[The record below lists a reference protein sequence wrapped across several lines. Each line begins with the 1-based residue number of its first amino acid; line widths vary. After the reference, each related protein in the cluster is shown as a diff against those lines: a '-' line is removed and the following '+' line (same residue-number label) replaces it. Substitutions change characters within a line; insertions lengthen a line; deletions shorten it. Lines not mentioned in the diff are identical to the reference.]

1 MMDKKSIRETEFL
14 NKCNHLFREYK
25 KRVFSLSRET
35 DITNYS
41 KEFYNGL
48 KELASYYY
56 PEEVVPFDYRYLA
69 REIILFEKF
78 LPTDSIFSFQEHD
91 FSKVL
96 DRHTSLKQD
105 EFVLDYLVDQTRN
118 YLFDEVSLSREYYPY
133 ETYDLQDKCV
143 KAVDFLMKLAYGM
156 GIEYRRFIIYPCF
169 KRDNRVMNAI
179 HAFLLVKLNGREY
192 LIDCTYSQFC
202 TSVRCDLNRIGVPLF
217 AGPAPGTF
225 MQYDDFHKDVALTL
239 LNRGWI
245 EYRDETK
252 KAYLDGFLLSYR
264 NGLFYERSN
273 DFSFISPYTALD
285 YEHFFYGEDD
295 LFHYEKKEEL
305 GYQLKPLS
313 NPNMLIKHR

>member
-14 NKCNHLFREYK
+14 NKCNQLFREYK

-69 REIILFEKF
+69 REILLFEKF

-96 DRHTSLKQD
+96 DRPTSLKQD

-143 KAVDFLMKLAYGM
+143 KAVDFLMGNAHGL

-169 KRDNRVMNAI
+169 NRDNRVMNAI

-202 TSVRCDLNRIGVPLF
+202 TSVRCNLNRIGVPLF

-225 MQYDDFHKDVALTL
+225 MQYDDFHKDVALTI

-245 EYRDETK
+245 EYTDETK

-313 NPNMLIKHR
+313 NPNMLIKRR

>member
-1 MMDKKSIRETEFL
+1 MDRKGVRETEFL

-25 KRVFSLSRET
+25 KRVFSLSRDTE
-35 DITNYS
+35 ITNYS

-56 PEEVVPFDYRYLA
+56 PGEKIPFDYRYLA
-69 REIILFEKF
+69 QEIFLFERF
-78 LPTDSIFSFQEHD
+78 LPTDSIFPFEGHD

-96 DRHTSLKQD
+96 DRPKTKKKD
-105 EFVLDYLVDQTRN
+105 EAVLDYLVDQTRN
-118 YLFDEVSLSREYYPY
+118 YLFDEVSLGREYYPY

-143 KAVDFLMKLAYGM
+143 KAVDFLMQCAYEM
-156 GIEYRRFIIYPCF
+156 GIKYRRFIIYPCF
-169 KRDNRVMNAI
+169 KRDNGVMNAV
-179 HAFLLVKLNGREY
+179 HAFLLVKLNGKTY

-202 TSVRCDLNRIGVPLF
+202 SFVRCDLNRIGVPLF
-217 AGPAPGTF
+217 AGPAPGAF
-225 MQYDDFHKDVALTL
+225 MQYDDSHREVALTL

-245 EYRDETK
+245 EYTDETI

-264 NGLFYERSN
+264 NGLFYERTN

-313 NPNMLIKHR
+313 NPHMLIKHR

>member
-14 NKCNHLFREYK
+14 NKCNHLFRKYK

-96 DRHTSLKQD
+96 DRPTSLKQD

-143 KAVDFLMKLAYGM
+143 KAVDFLMGIAHGL

-225 MQYDDFHKDVALTL
+225 MQYDDFHKDVALTI

-245 EYRDETK
+245 EYTDETK

-313 NPNMLIKHR
+313 NPNMLIKRR

>member
-56 PEEVVPFDYRYLA
+56 PKEVVPFDYRYLA

-91 FSKVL
+91 FSKML
-96 DRHTSLKQD
+96 DRPTSLKQD

-143 KAVDFLMKLAYGM
+143 KAVDFLMGIAHGL

-225 MQYDDFHKDVALTL
+225 MQYDDFHKDVALTI

-245 EYRDETK
+245 EYTDETK

-313 NPNMLIKHR
+313 NPNMLIKRR